1 MASSI
6 CKRAVGLGHEPL
18 ELGVRL
24 GLDGRLV
31 RALVEEALGAALVLG
46 RRQVEEGQE
55 VPALVVGAVG
65 AEGGVALLIDQP
77 RGRIGKARA
86 GILVGRD
93 ALGLEE
99 QRPARAEALQDVVE
113 PRA

>member
-1 MASSI
+1 MAVSS
-6 CKRAVGLGHEPL
+6 
-18 ELGVRL
+18 
-24 GLDGRLV
+24 
-31 RALVEEALGAALVLG
+31 RALVEEALGPTFVLG
-46 RRQVEEGQE
+46 RRQIEEGEE

-77 RGRIGKARA
+77 RGRIGEARP
-86 GILVGRD
+86 GILVGRH

-99 QRPARAEALQDVVE
+99 QRPARAEALQDVVQ